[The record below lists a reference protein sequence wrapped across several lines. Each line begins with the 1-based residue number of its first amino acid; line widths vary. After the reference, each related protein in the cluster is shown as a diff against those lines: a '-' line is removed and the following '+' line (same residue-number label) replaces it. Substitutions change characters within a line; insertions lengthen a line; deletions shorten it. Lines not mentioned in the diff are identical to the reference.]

1 MKKTIV
7 MVSVAIV
14 ALAFAA
20 CGGQAGSKDESAG
33 DSTALAA
40 QTDSVAAVEEDAPAV
55 ATLNAALLGKW
66 SNNVDPT
73 IDMVV
78 ADKLGTYDDNK
89 GFGYI
94 TAANEFYEYD
104 FLLVFTS
111 VTPDGDNIRVHYKKI
126 ESVFTGDPDNY
137 DSEEG
142 GEWVTKTVGEGDLTL
157 KPQGAGKVKSDS
169 QEKRI
174 NKTVL
179 SKVK

>member
-7 MVSVAIV
+7 MVSAAIV
-14 ALAFAA
+14 ALTFAA
-20 CGGQAGSKDESAG
+20 CGGTGSKDESAG
-33 DSTALAA
+33 DSIALAA

-55 ATLNAALLGKW
+55 ATLNANLLGKW
-66 SNNVDPT
+66 SNNNDPT

-94 TAANEFYEYD
+94 TASNEFYEYD

-157 KPQGAGKVKSDS
+157 KPQGAGKVTIDS

>member
-1 MKKTIV
+1 MMSAAV
-7 MVSVAIV
+7 L

-20 CGGQAGSKDESAG
+20 CGGSGGSKDENAG
-33 DSTALAA
+33 DSTVLAA
-40 QTDSVAAVEEDAPAV
+40 QADSTAAVEETSPSV
-55 ATLNAALLGKW
+55 TTLNANLLGKW
-66 SNNVDPT
+66 SNNNDPT

-94 TAANEFYEYD
+94 TASNEFYEYD

-137 DSEEG
+137 DSEDG

-157 KPQGAGKVKSDS
+157 MPQGAGKVKIDS

-179 SKVK
+179 SKVN

>member
-1 MKKTIV
+1 
-7 MVSVAIV
+7 MVSAAMVV
-14 ALAFAA
+14 LAFAA
-20 CGGQAGSKDESAG
+20 CGGQGGNNGENA
-33 DSTALAA
+33 DSIAVGA
-40 QTDSVAAVEEDAPAV
+40 QADSAAVAEDAAEAAPAV
-55 ATLNAALLGKW
+55 LNADLLGKW
-66 SNNVDPT
+66 SNNNDPV

-78 ADKLGTYDDNK
+78 ADKMGNYDDNK

-94 TAANEFYEYD
+94 TAANEYFEYD

-111 VTPDGDNIRVHYKKI
+111 VTPDGDNIKVHYKKL
-126 ESVFTGDPDNY
+126 ESYFTGDPDSY
-137 DSEEG
+137 DDEG

-157 KPQGAGKVKSDS
+157 IPQGAGKVKIDS

>member
-14 ALAFAA
+14 ALTFAA
-20 CGGQAGSKDESAG
+20 CGGTGSKDESAG

-55 ATLNAALLGKW
+55 ATLNANLLGKW
-66 SNNVDPT
+66 SNNNDPT

-94 TAANEFYEYD
+94 TASNEFYEYD

-157 KPQGAGKVKSDS
+157 KPQGAGKVTIDS